1 MTAHRHHARLC
12 DHWWPRPGWRPGR
25 IALTWHVIFP
35 DSPALARH
43 AAAYQRALDG
53 LPGID
58 PVPAG
63 WLHLTVQAVGWAD
76 EVPATTVSAVVDAVR
91 ARVAAFEPFDLAFDR
106 PAIFGE
112 AAVIRTRPD
121 APVGR
126 LRDAVRA
133 GLGDVL
139 GDDGAPTAPEQA
151 HGFLPHVTVAY
162 SRIDADA
169 MPYTAALDG
178 VEQAPT
184 VVPVTA
190 VTLIRQERLL
200 APHWQYRWTTEAV
213 ATIGAPPTSSAG
225 HQDERLR
232 QQLDL

>member
-1 MTAHRHHARLC
+1 VTAHRHRTRLC

-25 IALTWHVIFP
+25 IALTWHLIFP
-35 DSPALARH
+35 ASRSLARH
-43 AAAYQRALDG
+43 VAAHQRALDG

-58 PVPAG
+58 PVPAE

-76 EVPATTVSAVVDAVR
+76 EVPAHTASAVLDAVR
-91 ARVAAFEPFDLAFDR
+91 ARVAALEPFELAFDQ
-106 PAIFGE
+106 PTIYGE
-112 AAVIRTRPD
+112 AAVIRTHPD
-121 APVGR
+121 EPVER

-133 GLGDVL
+133 GLRYVL

-151 HGFLPHVTVAY
+151 RGFLPHVTVAY
-162 SRIDADA
+162 SRVDADA
-169 MPYTAALDG
+169 APFAAALDG
-178 VEQAPT
+178 VDLPPT
-184 VVPVTA
+184 IVPVTE

-213 ATIGAPPTSSAG
+213 APLGAPPRSSAG
-225 HQDERLR
+225 HLG

>member
-25 IALTWHVIFP
+25 VALTWHLIFP
-35 DSPALARH
+35 DSHPLARH

-58 PVPAG
+58 PVPAE

-76 EVPATTVSAVVDAVR
+76 EVPAPTVSAVVDAVR
-91 ARVAAFEPFDLAFDR
+91 AQVAALEPFDLAFDR
-106 PAIFGE
+106 PTIYGE
-112 AAVIRTRPD
+112 AAVIRTHPD
-121 APVGR
+121 APVER

-133 GLGDVL
+133 GLRDVL
-139 GDDGAPTAPEQA
+139 GDDGAPIAPEQA

-169 MPYTAALDG
+169 APYAAALDG
-178 VEQAPT
+178 VDRPPT
-184 VVPVTA
+184 IVPVTE

-200 APHWQYRWTTEAV
+200 APQWQYRWTTEAV
-213 ATIGAPPTSSAG
+213 ATIGAPPSSSAG
-225 HQDERLR
+225 HRELR